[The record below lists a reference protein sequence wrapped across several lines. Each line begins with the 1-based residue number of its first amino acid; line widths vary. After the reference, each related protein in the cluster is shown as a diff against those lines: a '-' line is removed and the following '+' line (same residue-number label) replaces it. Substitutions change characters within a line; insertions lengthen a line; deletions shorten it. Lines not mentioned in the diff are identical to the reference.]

1 MRIFARVLPLALAAT
16 LFVLVSACN
25 GGVDE
30 PQSTP
35 SLTAAQP
42 SPTPEPT
49 PEPTVEP
56 TPTVEKPDPQT
67 LVPAG
72 YVLDQV
78 LEASLDGSELGQI
91 VVISHTVRAIA
102 ESGDPT
108 ATTVPP
114 SEGCPTDPFLDFD
127 PSACVFRAEV
137 FTYDLASGWISRY
150 VTPELPE
157 PTEEREKG
165 DVLGY
170 RAGIQSLPEAT
181 SFKLED
187 DREALVLTFHYCTGV
202 SSGCGSLHE
211 VLTMKDGEV
220 EVVHST
226 FQAGLQLGPTTA
238 TFNEPEYA
246 VDDPLCCPSARRI
259 RTIGLDPNTGEVG
272 VIDVQIEPV
281 GP

>member
-1 MRIFARVLPLALAAT
+1 MRIFTHVLPLALAAT

-25 GGVDE
+25 GGGGAE
-30 PQSTP
+30 PTPTP
-35 SLTAAQP
+35 SPAVAQP

-49 PEPTVEP
+49 PEPTP
-56 TPTVEKPDPQT
+56 TTAVEKPDPQT
-67 LVPAG
+67 LLEPG
-72 YVLDQV
+72 YVLDDS
-78 LEASLDGSELGQI
+78 LEVSLDSSELGQI

-165 DVLGY
+165 DVLGH
-170 RAGIQSLPEAT
+170 RAGIQSLPEAA

-202 SSGCGSLHE
+202 GSGCGSLHE